1 MFKVRN
7 QSGNPLPRVVL
18 SSSTSSLLEET
29 LCSTLI
35 IYDINIIN
43 SFYSIS
49 FSIFRSTEIDSMTQ
63 KTERLRKIS
72 VRVCVL
78 MHSTIIVNLFQFY
91 LFMVDESLKVFR
103 LKVARVAGVVVALV
117 VLDPEIYILKNIP
130 STKKPPKK

>member
-18 SSSTSSLLEET
+18 SSSTSSLLDET

-35 IYDINIIN
+35 IKDINIIN

-49 FSIFRSTEIDSMTQ
+49 FSIFRSTEIDCMTQ

-78 MHSTIIVNLFQFY
+78 MHSTIIFNLFQFY

-117 VLDPEIYILKNIP
+117 VLDPEIYILKHIP
-130 STKKPPKK
+130 STKKDTKK

>member
-117 VLDPEIYILKNIP
+117 VLDTEIYILKNIP
-130 STKKPPKK
+130 STKKNPKK